1 MAGNVW
7 EWVQDFYDENYYKNS
22 PPKNPPGP
30 SSGKERV
37 VRGGAWHSDPNHV
50 RSTNR
55 HKHDPTDRRV
65 YLGIRC
71 AKDAA
76 EAKDAK

>member
-1 MAGNVW
+1 
-7 EWVQDFYDENYYKNS
+7 
-22 PPKNPPGP
+22 PGP

-37 VRGGAWHSDPNHV
+37 VRGGAWHSDPDHL
-50 RSTNR
+50 RSANR
-55 HKHDPTDRRV
+55 YKHEPTDRRV

-71 AKDAA
+71 AKDAT